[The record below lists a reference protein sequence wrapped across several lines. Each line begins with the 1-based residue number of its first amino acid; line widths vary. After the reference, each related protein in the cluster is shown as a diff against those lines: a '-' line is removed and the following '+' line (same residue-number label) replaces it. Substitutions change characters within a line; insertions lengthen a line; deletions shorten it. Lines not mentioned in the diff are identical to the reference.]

1 MAPEIP
7 EIDNAALDAAIRAA
21 AESTSLGA
29 EALAR
34 GETIAYLDDEGRL
47 VSERPDGMVEFI

>member
-1 MAPEIP
+1 MAAEVPD
-7 EIDNAALDAAIRAA
+7 IDNAALDAAIRAA
-21 AESTSLGA
+21 AESMFLGA

-47 VSERPDGMVEFI
+47 VSETPAGTLTYL